1 MQTWLKQIPK
11 DVNFLRTPAAMN
23 KFGNKARVRIMFLK
37 RLVRKRPICHCS
49 MRFMTKGSKFLISIF
64 SEVLRRLWRSR
75 AEI

>member
-37 RLVRKRPICHCS
+37 RLACVKDPFAIVPCDS
-49 MRFMTKGSKFLISIF
+49 
-64 SEVLRRLWRSR
+64 
-75 AEI
+75 